1 MTMRKTSVLAALALI
16 ALLMLIQFSPPFLYG

>member
-1 MTMRKTSVLAALALI
+1 MRKTSVLAALALI